1 MAANREQKIDMKK
14 FLTILLLGIIH
25 FTAHAQG
32 DNPQYNARLA
42 DSLGGDERGMKMYVL
57 VILKTG
63 TYKTEDKK
71 ITDSLFKG
79 HMDNIGRLVAAGKL
93 VVAGPLGKNSLTY
106 RGIFIFNVKT
116 VAEAQALL
124 ITDPAVHSKLL
135 DAEIIEWYGSA
146 ALPMYLPYHDKV
158 QQKKM

>member
-1 MAANREQKIDMKK
+1 MNKYLMV
-14 FLTILLLGIIH
+14 LLLGIIH
-25 FTAHAQG
+25 LTGYAQG
-32 DNPQYNARLA
+32 VNPKYDRRLA
-42 DSLGGDERGMKMYVL
+42 DSLGGDEYGMKMYVL

-63 TYKTEDKK
+63 SYKTEDKK

-79 HMDNIGRLVAAGKL
+79 HMDNIGRLVAAGKM
-93 VVAGPLGKNSLTY
+93 VIAGPLGKNSLTY

-116 VAEAQALL
+116 VAEARALL

-146 ALPMYLPYHDKV
+146 ALPMYLPYHEKV